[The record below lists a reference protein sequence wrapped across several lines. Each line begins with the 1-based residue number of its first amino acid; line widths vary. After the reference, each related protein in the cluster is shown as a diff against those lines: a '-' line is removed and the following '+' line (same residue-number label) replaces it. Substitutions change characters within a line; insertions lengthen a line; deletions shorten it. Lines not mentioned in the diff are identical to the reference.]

1 MKVKTSQAQVRRF
14 LAAVVAALF
23 LGVTL
28 AQSVGGSVVIAINA
42 EPDSLDPQKSAT
54 AVVNQVMRYI
64 GDTLVTKDLDGNYI
78 GGLATS
84 WTPSA
89 DDKTWT
95 FTLREDVKFHDG
107 TPMTAASVRDSFMR
121 AKDPAT
127 QSPVAAGLL
136 APVQDVVAVGDYTV
150 EFQLKQP
157 YFLLIENLTQQALA
171 VVNAAAAADMGA
183 EFNRQPV
190 LTGPWKV
197 GTWAS
202 GSQIVLERNPDYA
215 WGPAY
220 AHEGPAYLAKVTF
233 QVIPDQATATA
244 AFLAGDVDILTVAP
258 SDVQQLQNAGGYT
271 LLSFMRK
278 GLGLFMGFNVNKAP
292 FDDPLVRRAM
302 GYLIDKDALVAVSLR
317 GLGQPACG
325 PLPPSIVGY
334 WDGICDYAAP
344 YDTARGLELLKEA
357 GYEPVGGKLVK
368 DGQPLKFSLITS
380 STYGWPQ
387 SAQVVQAMLKE
398 LGIEVEIELVEHTT
412 LLAKGREG
420 AHQALFLGYTYTSAD
435 ILNSYLNSANIGT
448 GYNWAHYADPEIDSR
463 LALSRGTSDAALRLE
478 TYAELQRMVIDL
490 GLWLPLWINDNY
502 LALQPRI
509 AGAQLSKEGFVAL
522 LDAHVE

>member
-1 MKVKTSQAQVRRF
+1 MKKSPAPFARF
-14 LAAVVAALF
+14 LVVVVTALLSAVV
-23 LGVTL
+23 L

-64 GDTLVTKDLDGNYI
+64 GDTLVSKDLNGNYI
-78 GGLATS
+78 PGLATS
-84 WTPSA
+84 WTPSD
-89 DDKTWT
+89 DDKVWT
-95 FTLREDVKFHDG
+95 FTLRENVLFHDG
-107 TPMTAASVRDSFMR
+107 TPLTAEAVRASFLR

-136 APVQDVVAVGDYTV
+136 APVQDVVAVSDYVV
-150 EFQLKQP
+150 EFHLAQP
-157 YFLLIENLTQQALA
+157 YYLLIENLTQQAMA
-171 VVNAAAAADMGA
+171 VVNAAAATELGA

-197 GTWAS
+197 ASWTS

-215 WGPAY
+215 WGPEY
-220 AHEGPAYLAKVTF
+220 AHDGPAYLAKLTF
-233 QVIPDQATATA
+233 QIIPDQATATA
-244 AFLAGDVDILTVAP
+244 AFLAGNVDVLTVAP
-258 SDVQQLQNAGGYT
+258 SDVQQLESAGKYT

-278 GLGLFMGFNVNKAP
+278 GLGLYVAYNVNQAP
-292 FDDPLVRRAM
+292 FDDVLVRRAM
-302 GYLIDKDALVAVSLR
+302 AYLIDKDALVAVSLR

-334 WDGICDYAAP
+334 WNGICDYAAP
-344 YDTARGLELLKEA
+344 YDPARGLELLKEA
-357 GYEPVGGKLVK
+357 GYETVGGKLVK
-368 DGQPLKFSLITS
+368 AGQPLKFSIITS

-387 SAQVVQAMLKE
+387 SAQVVQSMLKE

-420 AHQALFLGYTYTSAD
+420 AHQAIFLGYTYTSAD

-463 LALSRGTSDAALRLE
+463 LALTRGTSDNALRLE
-478 TYAELQRMVIDL
+478 TYAELQRMVLDL

-502 LALQPRI
+502 IALQPRV